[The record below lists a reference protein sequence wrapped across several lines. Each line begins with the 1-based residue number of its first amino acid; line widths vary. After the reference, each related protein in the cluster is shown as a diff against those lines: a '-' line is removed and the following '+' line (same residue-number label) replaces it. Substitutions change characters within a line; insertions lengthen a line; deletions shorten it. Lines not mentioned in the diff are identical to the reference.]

1 MKIPTKALLSTK
13 TGNVGLLGVG
23 LYFLLINIVFT
34 GAIDYPNAIL
44 GLTFIAVAVI
54 LAKPKPLVLSGL
66 VVGFLGVTNLLTI
79 ANVFPIDTAWML
91 SAVFAVIVLILEL
104 GNMKIGK
111 ASKAAQSVIVIPLL
125 SLFFLFILAFAGLNP
140 ALSVDFA
147 TNPLKAFNYICL
159 MLLTGV
165 MAIER
170 LGWKLLK
177 KNQGIWLTVFALAAI
192 VTSFMGVAQGSLGW
206 L

>member
-66 VVGFLGVTNLLTI
+66 VVGFLGLTNLLTI

-91 SAVFAVIVLILEL
+91 SAVFAIIVLVLEL

-111 ASKAAQSVIVIPLL
+111 AAKLAQSVVVIPLL
-125 SLFFLFILAFAGLNP
+125 SLFFMFILAFAGLNP

-147 TNPLKAFNYICL
+147 IAPLKAFNYICL

-165 MAIER
+165 MAIDR

-177 KNQGIWLTVFALAAI
+177 NNQGMWLTVFALAAI
-192 VTSFMGVAQGSLGW
+192 VTSFLGVAQGSLGW